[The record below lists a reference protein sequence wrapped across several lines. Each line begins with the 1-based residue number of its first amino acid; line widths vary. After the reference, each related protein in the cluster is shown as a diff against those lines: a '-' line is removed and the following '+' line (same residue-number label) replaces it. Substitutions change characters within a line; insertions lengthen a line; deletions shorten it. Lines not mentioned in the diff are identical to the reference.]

1 MLIRIVRM
9 TFDPTKVED
18 FLAIFNES
26 KHKIRHMEGC
36 THLELMQDYTLSN
49 SFSTYSVWVDENALN
64 NYRDSELF
72 KDVWARTKAL
82 FSEKPIAFSLK
93 EHTKVEA

>member
-18 FLAIFNES
+18 FLAVFNES
-26 KHKIRHMEGC
+26 KNKIRQMEGC
-36 THLELMQDYTLSN
+36 SHLELMQDYTLPN
-49 SFSTYSVWVDENALN
+49 SFSTYSIWADEKALN
-64 NYRDSELF
+64 NYRDSEVF
-72 KDVWARTKAL
+72 KDVWARTKVL

-93 EHTKVEA
+93 EHTKVD

>member
-9 TFDPTKVED
+9 TFDPAKVDD

-26 KHKIRHMEGC
+26 KHKIRQMEGC
-36 THLELMQDYTLSN
+36 SHLELMQDYNLPN
-49 SFSTYSVWVDENALN
+49 SFSTYSIWQDETALN
-64 NYRDSELF
+64 NYRDSEVF

-82 FSEKPIAFSLK
+82 FSAKPIAFSLK
-93 EHTKVEA
+93 EHTKVD